1 MNVPQRFTP
10 AQRLLRPAEFQAVF
24 DGTTF
29 KVGESGFLLLVRH
42 NSLSHPRLGLVIAKK
57 KVRRSVDRNR
67 LKRTVRESF
76 RLHQASL
83 PAADVVF
90 MARHDIMALPA
101 TALREALGQAWK
113 RMSRKS
119 AKALAAPVDG
129 KHPA

>member
-1 MNVPQRFTP
+1 MNVSQRFTP

-76 RLHQASL
+76 RLYQSSL

-90 MARHDIMALPA
+90 MARHDILTLPGPAFRQALD
-101 TALREALGQAWK
+101 QAWK

-119 AKALAAPVDG
+119 TKALAAVADG
-129 KHPA
+129 KPPA